1 MNYKLYND
9 SALDDLLEE
18 VIADIAQDEHNS
30 TAEPVTVTTANLKAI
45 ILNSTMRSSILAN
58 IALETFLSLTTLCK
72 MLALEAVSIE
82 KCICLLVEANRWC
95 FASVFF
101 ENALLLCCA

>member
-1 MNYKLYND
+1 MNYKLLND

-45 ILNSTMRSSILAN
+45 MLNSTMRSSILAN
-58 IALETFLSLTTLCK
+58 IANFSEDGNCSFFLTASQ
-72 MLALEAVSIE
+72 VS
-82 KCICLLVEANRWC
+82 
-95 FASVFF
+95 ASPLPPVKVDKIFVS
-101 ENALLLCCA
+101 ELIY